1 MGWRRAY
8 LLSTPHTLSSEQGQ
22 ERSITMELK
31 VFRDVLPAA
40 GADCTAKAE
49 LPLETELLISD

>member
-1 MGWRRAY
+1 
-8 LLSTPHTLSSEQGQ
+8 
-22 ERSITMELK
+22 MELK

-49 LPLETELLISD
+49 LPLETEALDDALHRRQIVGDQ

>member
-1 MGWRRAY
+1 
-8 LLSTPHTLSSEQGQ
+8 
-22 ERSITMELK
+22 MELK

-49 LPLETELLISD
+49 LPLEPNY